1 MKLFSRKFGT
11 RIVNINGQTVK
22 FINGYAEVSDEFGQ
36 EVLKLGLSDL
46 YEDGKQPVYETPKEI
61 QMTSDFKQKEE
72 WFKKEC
78 ARLQH
83 MVDAHKTKCKE
94 LEAEVRLWKAEYE
107 KAHTA
112 AINAGALMQN
122 AAAEQVT
129 GDQHEENASAE
140 APEENL
146 SEVDA
151 RAEFNAMTKAEL
163 MKFGVD
169 SGIDMTPVEGKK
181 KEEIIDFLMNIE

>member
-1 MKLFSRKFGT
+1 
-11 RIVNINGQTVK
+11 
-22 FINGYAEVSDEFGQ
+22 
-36 EVLKLGLSDL
+36 
-46 YEDGKQPVYETPKEI
+46 
-61 QMTSDFKQKEE
+61 
-72 WFKKEC
+72 
-78 ARLQH
+78 
-83 MVDAHKTKCKE
+83 
-94 LEAEVRLWKAEYE
+94 
-107 KAHTA
+107 
-112 AINAGALMQN
+112 MQN